1 MRLSRFHLAT
11 VKEIPADAEI
21 ASHRLMLR
29 TGMIRKLAAGIYTWS
44 PLGLRVLTKVAN
56 VVREEMNRAGAL
68 ELLMP
73 SIQPKELWEET
84 GRWEKFGGQLLKIKD
99 RKEASYCYGPTH
111 EEVITDYARNELK
124 SYKQLPVNFYQIQTK
139 FRDEIRP
146 RFGVMRAREFLM
158 ASALFWRAYR
168 AWVQPDIPPGGVDV
182 FGCTR
187 AFRDD
192 LLALGEANSS
202 LIGQLFW
209 LGQRRVVVPYERL
222 ARKHGRSAWSFSRK
236 LKYLMDSL
244 FAFSDLPVR
253 LLMLIGMLGL
263 VTAFVLGATVLGAR
277 LLGAVPIPGYAMTMI
292 TLLFFGALNT
302 FGLGLIGAYVWRA
315 YENTKQRPLA
325 VVYRSHAFDG
335 VSR

>member
-1 MRLSRFHLAT
+1 MHSL
-11 VKEIPADAEI
+11 VIPVYRNAE
-21 ASHRLMLR
+21 SL
-29 TGMIRKLAAGIYTWS
+29 
-44 PLGLRVLTKVAN
+44 P
-56 VVREEMNRAGAL
+56 
-68 ELLMP
+68 ELLGAIAELADRVGQPLEAVFVVDGSPDQSYALLRERLPAMP
-73 SIQPKELWEET
+73 FASQLLLHARNFGAFAAIRSGLAVARGDQLAVMAADLQEPVGLA
-84 GRWEKFGGQLLKIKD
+84 EKFFALL
-99 RKEASYCYGPTH
+99 A
-111 EEVITDYARNELK
+111 
-124 SYKQLPVNFYQIQTK
+124 
-139 FRDEIRP
+139 RDEADVVVGTRSS
-146 RFGVMRAREFLM
+146 RADPF
-158 ASALFWRAYR
+158 ASRLASNLFWRIYR
-168 AWVQPDIPPGGVDV
+168 AWIQPDVPPGGVDV

-209 LGQRRVVVPYERL
+209 LGQRRAVVPYERL

-253 LLMLIGMLGL
+253 LLMLTGMLGL
-263 VTAFVLGATVLGAR
+263 VTAFVLGGVVFIAR
-277 LLGAVPIPGYAMTMI
+277 LLGAVPIAGYTMTMI

-325 VVYRSHAFDG
+325 VVYRSHEYAG
-335 VSR
+335 GS

>member
-1 MRLSRFHLAT
+1 MHSL
-11 VKEIPADAEI
+11 VIPVYRNAE
-21 ASHRLMLR
+21 SL
-29 TGMIRKLAAGIYTWS
+29 
-44 PLGLRVLTKVAN
+44 P
-56 VVREEMNRAGAL
+56 
-68 ELLMP
+68 ELLGAIAELADRVGQPLEAVFVVDGSPDQSYALLRERLPAMP
-73 SIQPKELWEET
+73 FASQLLLHARNFGAFAAIRSGLAVARGDQLAVMAADLQEPVGLA
-84 GRWEKFGGQLLKIKD
+84 EKFFALL
-99 RKEASYCYGPTH
+99 A
-111 EEVITDYARNELK
+111 
-124 SYKQLPVNFYQIQTK
+124 
-139 FRDEIRP
+139 RDEADVVVGTRSS
-146 RFGVMRAREFLM
+146 RADPF
-158 ASALFWRAYR
+158 ASRLASNLFWRIYR
-168 AWVQPDIPPGGVDV
+168 AWIQPDGPPGGVDV

-209 LGQRRVVVPYERL
+209 LGQRRAVVPYERL

-253 LLMLIGMLGL
+253 LLMLTGMLGL
-263 VTAFVLGATVLGAR
+263 VTAFVLGGVVFTAR
-277 LLGAVPIPGYAMTMI
+277 LLGAVPIAGYTMTMI

-325 VVYRSHAFDG
+325 VVYRSHEYAG
-335 VSR
+335 GSR

>member
-1 MRLSRFHLAT
+1 
-11 VKEIPADAEI
+11 VE
-21 ASHRLMLR
+21 RLMHSLVIPVYR
-29 TGMIRKLAAGIYTWS
+29 NADSLPELLDAIAALAARLDQPLEAVFVVDGS
-44 PLGLRVLTKVAN
+44 PDQSYALLRERL
-56 VVREEMNRAGAL
+56 
-68 ELLMP
+68 P
-73 SIQPKELWEET
+73 SLP
-84 GRWEKFGGQLLKIKD
+84 FASQLLVHSRNFGAFAAI
-99 RKEASYCYGPTH
+99 RSGLAA
-111 EEVITDYARNELK
+111 ARGEQLAVMAADLQEPIELAERFFA
-124 SYKQLPVNFYQIQTK
+124 LLA
-139 FRDEIRP
+139 RDEADVVVGTRSA
-146 RFGVMRAREFLM
+146 RADPFASRM

>member
-1 MRLSRFHLAT
+1 MHSL
-11 VKEIPADAEI
+11 VIPVYRNADSLPELLDGI
-21 ASHRLMLR
+21 S
-29 TGMIRKLAAGIYTWS
+29 GLAARLDEPLEAVFVVDGS
-44 PLGLRVLTKVAN
+44 PDQSYALLRERLPTLPFA
-56 VVREEMNRAGAL
+56 
-68 ELLMP
+68 
-73 SIQPKELWEET
+73 S
-84 GRWEKFGGQLLKIKD
+84 QLLVHSRNFGAFAAI
-99 RKEASYCYGPTH
+99 RSGLAA
-111 EEVITDYARNELK
+111 ARGE
-124 SYKQLPVNFYQIQTK
+124 QLAVMAADLQEPIDLTERF
-139 FRDEIRP
+139 FALLARDEADVVVGTRSA
-146 RFGVMRAREFLM
+146 RADPFASRM

-192 LLALGEANSS
+192 LLTLGEANSS

-209 LGQRRVVVPYERL
+209 LGQRRVVLPYERL
-222 ARKHGRSAWSFSRK
+222 ARRHGRSAWSFSRK

-263 VTAFVLGATVLGAR
+263 ATAFVLGGTVLGAR

-302 FGLGLIGAYVWRA
+302 FGLGLVGAYVWRA

-335 VSR
+335 ASR